1 MVVIEDQGIVRA
13 VLAGKGDSYQRL
25 MEKYQGRVA
34 ATITGV
40 IGPRPE
46 VEDLI
51 QETFWQAYRSLDR
64 FRGEASFSTWLL
76 RIAVNKAI
84 DFQRRRREECYYLT
98 VDDTSL
104 AQIPS
109 SEEEPEP
116 LLLAKERQERLYR
129 YLDRLPP
136 LYRQVLRR
144 HYLDGFSYREIAGEA
159 GVPVKTIESRLY
171 RARKMLR
178 SIWQHHN

>member
-1 MVVIEDQGIVRA
+1 MVVIEDQGMVRA
-13 VLAGKGDSYQRL
+13 VLAGKRESYRRL

-34 ATITGV
+34 AAITRV

-51 QETFWQAYRSLDR
+51 QETFWQAYRSLGR
-64 FRGEASFSTWLL
+64 FRGDASFSTWLL

-84 DFQRRRREECYYLT
+84 DFQRRRREECYYLIA
-98 VDDTSL
+98 DDTPL

-109 SEEEPEP
+109 SEEQPEP
-116 LLLAKERQERLYR
+116 LLLAKEQQERLYR
-129 YLDRLPP
+129 YLDCLPP

-171 RARKMLR
+171 RARKLLR
-178 SIWQHHN
+178 ALWLRHS